1 MVDTTPK
8 PFVFVLMPLDC
19 AFDDIYKLGIKQAC
33 ENSGAYAERVD
44 EQIFEGSILQRIYNQ
59 IDKADIIV
67 ADMTGRN
74 PNVFYEVGYA
84 HALGK
89 YVILLTQNTDDI
101 PFDLKHHYHIVYSDQ
116 IADKLIP
123 DLEKRVKW
131 AIEHA
136 EDKKFISIFPLK
148 VYFNN
153 IELLNEP
160 TIKRQIRVG
169 DNTFVFNV
177 NNSDLETIQ
186 SISFSPSIIVSKIFD
201 VENCEAFPY
210 EDRFLFTSYK
220 KISMMPGSW
229 KKIRFYVSPREGGR
243 AGSNIELEELFC
255 LQVITAHAKYEY
267 PFTIKSTK
275 ETNESLH

>member
-1 MVDTTPK
+1 MEES
-8 PFVFVLMPLDC
+8 LH
-19 AFDDIYKLGIKQAC
+19 
-33 ENSGAYAERVD
+33 ES
-44 EQIFEGSILQRIYNQ
+44 
-59 IDKADIIV
+59 
-67 ADMTGRN
+67 
-74 PNVFYEVGYA
+74 
-84 HALGK
+84 
-89 YVILLTQNTDDI
+89 
-101 PFDLKHHYHIVYSDQ
+101 
-116 IADKLIP
+116 DKLF
-123 DLEKRVKW
+123 
-131 AIEHA
+131 A
-136 EDKKFISIFPLK
+136 EDQVKNDIDFLYETMSRFKKN
-148 VYFNN
+148 NN